1 MKIKFW
7 DILSFFLLILLLV
20 IGGLILQ
27 VYRNPYAAVN
37 PFPPPTVPAK
47 LIIPS
52 WTTTP
57 RSMPATWTLTPRTDS
72 QYQLAS
78 TSTIM
83 PTATYNILYPVIRP
97 TRTFTKT
104 AIPATNT
111 PATTATRT
119 ATKGTPG
126 PSPTATTT
134 RTTTRTPT
142 RTLTGTPPT
151 PTLTYTPY
159 PATSTATA
167 TATATETPA
176 PQPTAIAFSVD
187 YNGDGY
193 KDLVTMSS
201 NGVYTN
207 MIRAGSSGAE
217 PILTDWSPDGE
228 WLLFH
233 SGNIPQVKKIR
244 TDGSDETF
252 INNMGFNTHDA
263 VYSPDGN
270 WILFVQG
277 SGTSAD
283 LWRMNSSG
291 SLAPQRLTDDSNE
304 DSYPDWSPDGHSIVF
319 TSIRS
324 GQTDLYL
331 LDLNTGPDP
340 YVVTRLTTN
349 SLSEYSPQFV
359 SANQIVYMV
368 YSSGQYDIYIADI
381 TNMAGA
387 TNLTNTSAENE
398 KYPALADGKIIYIK
412 QDGSQG
418 VYTMNLDGSGKTR
431 LNENYRYAV
440 NPRWVP

>member
-37 PFPPPTVPAK
+37 PFPPPTVPVK
-47 LIIPS
+47 LVIPS
-52 WTTTP
+52 WTFTPQSMPSTWTPTP
-57 RSMPATWTLTPRTDS
+57 REVSP
-72 QYQLAS
+72 YQLAS

-97 TRTFTKT
+97 TRTFTNT
-104 AIPATNT
+104 AKPATNT
-111 PATTATRT
+111 PAITATRT
-119 ATKGTPG
+119 ATRTATNSTISPSNTPANTNTPG
-126 PSPTATTT
+126 PSPT
-134 RTTTRTPT
+134 PT
-142 RTLTGTPPT
+142 STKTNT
-151 PTLTYTPY
+151 
-159 PATSTATA
+159 ATSTASPTPTDTA
-167 TATATETPA
+167 TPTETPV

-187 YNGDGY
+187 YNSDGT

-207 MIRAGSSGAE
+207 MIRAGSSGSE
-217 PILTDWSPDGE
+217 PILNDWSPDGV

-233 SGNIPQVKKIR
+233 IGNIPQVKKIQA
-244 TDGSDETF
+244 DGTGETI

-277 SGTSAD
+277 SGTSAE

-291 SLAPQRLTDDSNE
+291 SLAPERLTDNSYE
-304 DSYPDWSPDGHSIVF
+304 DGSPDWSSDGHSIVF
-319 TSIRS
+319 TSVRS

-340 YVVTRLTTN
+340 YVITPLTNN
-349 SLSEYSPQFV
+349 SQTESSPQFV
-359 SANQIVYMV
+359 SANQIVYTV
-368 YSSGQYDIYIADI
+368 NNGSQNDIYIGDI

-398 KYPALADGKIIYIK
+398 KFPAWGDGKIIYIK
-412 QDGSQG
+412 LDGTSG
-418 VYTMNLDGSGKTR
+418 VYTMNLDGSDKTR
-431 LNENYRYAV
+431 LNENYRYAR